1 MLDLQIRVKEL
12 QTENDYQLHLK
23 DMNYNEKIKEL
34 KDIFTQEIGSLKT
47 KHQVGFILQCQIPR
61 NLSLSLFELNSNLH

>member
-12 QTENDYQLHLK
+12 QTENDYQLRLK

-34 KDIFTQEIGSLKT
+34 KDIFTKELGSLKT
-47 KHQVGFILQCQIPR
+47 KHQV
-61 NLSLSLFELNSNLH
+61 